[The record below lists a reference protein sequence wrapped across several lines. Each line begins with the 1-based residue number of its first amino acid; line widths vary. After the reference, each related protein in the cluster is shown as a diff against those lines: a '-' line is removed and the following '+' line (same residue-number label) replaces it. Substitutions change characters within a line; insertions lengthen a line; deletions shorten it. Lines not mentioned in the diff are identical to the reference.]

1 MGVTYNQ
8 IIRDI
13 QLKKYAPVYVL
24 SGEEPFFID
33 EIAHSIENDILD
45 ESEKSFG
52 LSIKRRLRSLVKLI
66 LKHCLN

>member
-13 QLKKYAPVYVL
+13 QLKNYAPVYVL

-45 ESEKSFG
+45 ESEKS
-52 LSIKRRLRSLVKLI
+52 
-66 LKHCLN
+66 